1 MGLVIL
7 KKKIVADIKPMVSDF
22 AAQIDEVGRL
32 TEEAAP
38 ILAQIKA
45 LQGQLK
51 PLNEAK
57 AALQAHVDAI
67 EGDDDDKL
75 VEIGQVYRLEIGKKG
90 SAREIKDL
98 PGVKKMMGTEL
109 FMKVA
114 KVTLKDLDQYL
125 TGPQRDTVI
134 KTSRTARSYEVERRL
149 ATGA

>member
-7 KKKIVADIKPMVSDF
+7 KKKIVADIKPLVSDF
-22 AAQIDEVGRL
+22 AAEIDLVGRL

-125 TGPQRDTVI
+125 TGQQRDLVI
-134 KTSRTARSYEVERRL
+134 TTSRTQRGFEIARRP
-149 ATGA
+149 GA

>member
-7 KKKIVADIKPMVSDF
+7 QKKVVSAAKPMISEF
-22 AAQIDEVGRL
+22 AAEIDLVGRL

-45 LQGQLK
+45 LQNQLK
-51 PLNEAK
+51 PLNEARV
-57 AALQAHVDAI
+57 ALQAHVDAI
-67 EGDDDDKL
+67 EGDDDGKL
-75 VEIGQVYRLEIGKKG
+75 VETGQVYRLEIGKKG
-90 SAREIKDL
+90 SSREISDL
-98 PGVKKMMGTEL
+98 AAVKKIMGNEL

-134 KTSRTARSYEVERRL
+134 KTSRTARGFEIARRP
-149 ATGA
+149 GA

>member
-45 LQGQLK
+45 LQAQLK
-51 PLNEAK
+51 PLTEAK

-67 EGDDDDKL
+67 EADDDDKL

-125 TGPQRDTVI
+125 TGQQRDLVI
-134 KTSRTARSYEVERRL
+134 ATSRTPRGFEIARRQ
-149 ATGA
+149 GA